1 MHHRKVKFT
10 SNQRRLWL
18 CNMGYK
24 AGISKCDPPDNSG
37 ISDLIY
43 VDGTEDE
50 DVNSKNNTMSGGT
63 ELLSETCF
71 W

>member
-1 MHHRKVKFT
+1 
-10 SNQRRLWL
+10 
-18 CNMGYK
+18 MGYK
-24 AGISKCDPPDNSG
+24 TGISECDPPDNSG